1 MIHRNLG
8 PLFDQPAKVSAQ
20 ALRNARQASAEAAE
34 KIAPRIG
41 ELHRQILRCLLRV
54 AFVALG
60 VSAALKDQW
69 AAALV
74 AYAVPAAAVTA
85 WVRVCEIERRTP

>member
-1 MIHRNLG
+1 MTALLLG
-8 PLFDQPAKVSAQ
+8 IVGM
-20 ALRNARQASAEAAE
+20 AEAVVYQGRYRATHGSPL
-34 KIAPRIG
+34 AAG
-41 ELHRQILRCLLRV
+41 AWTLAVC
-54 AFVALG
+54 LG

-85 WVRVCEIERRTP
+85 WVRACEIERRTP